1 MLGAF
6 TPKEIRT
13 CARLLRRAGRIGL
26 TAQGIIDH
34 SDYLTE
40 LAAVTPDGIQPAKRI
55 SHKRTPEERAARKE
69 VLAKTEYGKR
79 KFKP

>member
-13 CARLLRRAGRIGL
+13 CARLLRRAGKIGL

-69 VLAKTEYGKR
+69 ALAKTEYGKR